1 LSGNFPFGR
10 YRLGIGG
17 VAKNGILMLDFSRRC
32 ARWWRR
38 RELKA
43 VEISP
48 LCAEAHEH

>member
-43 VEISP
+43 LEISP